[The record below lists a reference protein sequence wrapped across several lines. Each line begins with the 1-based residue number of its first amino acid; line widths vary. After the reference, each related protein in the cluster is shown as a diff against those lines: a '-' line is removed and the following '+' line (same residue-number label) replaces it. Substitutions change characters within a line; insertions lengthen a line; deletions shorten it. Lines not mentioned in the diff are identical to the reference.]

1 LSMGWDDGGKE
12 NPWKSGGDKGPA
24 DLDAIVRN
32 FQRKISKVLGG
43 RGGGRGSGGPFAST
57 GLVVVGLIILAAVW
71 GLTGFYKVDAAER
84 GVVLR
89 FGRHSAT
96 TLPGLRWHLPW
107 PIETVEKVNTDVTE
121 RYPYQGSMLTKDEN
135 IVQVDL
141 VVQYRRSDPSK
152 YLFNLRSPE
161 ETLRDVTSSA
171 IRETIGK
178 NNLDFIL
185 TQGRA
190 EVAAQ
195 TQELIQ
201 STLDSYGTGI
211 TVYEVNLQE
220 ANFPR
225 QVEASVQD
233 AIKAREDKERAAL
246 VAQSYAND
254 VIPKARGEAA
264 KRRQDAEA
272 YKAEVI
278 ANAEGEADRFSR
290 ILGAYQKAPRVTRE
304 RIYLQTLE
312 QILSN
317 STKVLVD
324 TDGGNM
330 IYLPLD
336 RLIEQRA
343 NASGTAKQPAAPT
356 PAPSAP
362 TSRTS
367 RERTVR

>member
-1 LSMGWDDGGKE
+1 
-12 NPWKSGGDKGPA
+12 
-24 DLDAIVRN
+24 
-32 FQRKISKVLGG
+32 
-43 RGGGRGSGGPFAST
+43 
-57 GLVVVGLIILAAVW
+57 
-71 GLTGFYKVDAAER
+71 
-84 GVVLR
+84 
-89 FGRHSAT
+89 
-96 TLPGLRWHLPW
+96 
-107 PIETVEKVNTDVTE
+107 
-121 RYPYQGSMLTKDEN
+121 
-135 IVQVDL
+135 
-141 VVQYRRSDPSK
+141 
-152 YLFNLRSPE
+152 
-161 ETLRDVTSSA
+161 
-171 IRETIGK
+171 
-178 NNLDFIL
+178 
-185 TQGRA
+185 
-190 EVAAQ
+190 
-195 TQELIQ
+195 
-201 STLDSYGTGI
+201 
-211 TVYEVNLQE
+211 
-220 ANFPR
+220 
-225 QVEASVQD
+225 VQD